1 MTFSNDYL
9 KKVQQRPERHV
20 GHTSLARNLLRERT
34 NSVMFAA

>member
-34 NSVMFAA
+34 ISIMFAA